1 MKTIYSRFY
10 AVLITVILL
19 ILASISLFNILVDPY
34 GVFNSPLIQGFNQ
47 SKPWKVVQVRLFKAV
62 DLTRIKPQTVL
73 LGASRTYVGLNPK
86 HPALNRYQPSY
97 NLGLNSANMYE
108 MKRYFQHAL
117 FNQPDLKL
125 VVLEIDYFSFYLDAK
140 NTPDFSEDRLEKS
153 SILPKDLLNSTLSM
167 DALINSISTILHN
180 SRDSQKFLFVNG
192 MVDVAVPN
200 QPISITTFT
209 LFLTRHNYSIGS
221 NYLKDFEYV
230 VKTCRDRGIELKI
243 FISPIHVL
251 FSENI
256 RATGNW
262 PMYERWKREIVKIAP
277 VWDFSGYNSITTEKY
292 SDRVI
297 MKNYTDVSHYTI
309 PVGNLILN
317 RLFNY
322 QEKTVP
328 TDFGVLITPNNIES
342 HLDKINAQRQV
353 WAKQNPD
360 AVEFIRSLQTK
371 K

>member
-1 MKTIYSRFY
+1 MKHIYSRFY
-10 AVLITVILL
+10 TVLITVILL
-19 ILASISLFNILVDPY
+19 ILGAIGLFNVIVDPY

-62 DLTRIKPQTVL
+62 NVTRIKPETVL

-86 HPALNRYQPSY
+86 HPSLNSNQPVY

-108 MKRYFQHAL
+108 IKRYFQHAL

-125 VVLEIDYFSFYLDAK
+125 VVLEIDYFSFYLNGK
-140 NTPDFSEDRLEKS
+140 NTPDFLEDRLERN
-153 SILPKDLLNSTLSM
+153 SISLPDLFNSTLSM

-180 SRDSQKFLFVNG
+180 YRDSQKFLFVNG

-200 QPISITTFT
+200 QPIANSTFT
-209 LFLTRHNYSIGS
+209 QFLRPFNFSIS
-221 NYLKDFEYV
+221 SSYLKDLEYV

-251 FSENI
+251 FSEYI
-256 RATGNW
+256 RETGYW
-262 PMYERWKREIVKIAP
+262 PIYEKWKREVVKISP

-328 TDFGVLITPNNIES
+328 SDFGVLITPNNIES
-342 HLDKINAQRQV
+342 HLEKINTQRQLWV
-353 WAKQNPD
+353 KQNPD
-360 AVEFIRSLQTK
+360 SIKLIRSLPK